1 MNKKGMDML
10 RAMDAVSNDMLLDA
24 LPPGMGVHE
33 PKRKSH
39 RFSEFFERPWVA
51 AVISASVALI
61 VLAGVVWAGQRAT
74 DDLLDPSGDVAGNPQ
89 NSQDLPGVEEKESIQ
104 GEYADDEGPRYDNP
118 PVDENAKVIV
128 ASGGY
133 KISAEEYLQW
143 RQTWNAEIGKMEET
157 RGEEQ
162 WGVLLEEDS
171 GMNLPSK
178 AELLRKL
185 PRVPYDESSFGMVVD
200 ASLKMMSISA
210 YDENFRHAYSASMD
224 MGQTTVEKFLQN
236 LSPGS
241 YTIFLFAYE
250 EGEQA
255 EGATYKN
262 GAMYEFLFGI
272 DVLDGDE
279 TTPKEPPV
287 IDPPESGQIEAV
299 MGTEIWVGLP
309 NTCEQ
314 LNPYCVYAYLYNEK
328 QGAWADVDG
337 YGLYYFLE
345 SGSVTL
351 PTFTYEKGFGYYTK
365 PIEEGADTYLE
376 SMVIYDEQLQKLAS
390 YAPVESDLAP
400 LSDLK
405 SGIYHV
411 VLSVIHAGK
420 TEGKNTE
427 KGVYEYGFTVKIPE
441 DWDRP
446 TNGDVGNNT
455 TLNFDDVLV
464 ISGRNEIHPAF
475 KNEWTKDAL
484 RDAYYLLPAVT
495 DQDCFLGS
503 DKEGKNFG
511 MCYLKVYRVE
521 GDTLTAVI
529 NEPES
534 NLFELRNLEDGYY
547 CVVFMLQWAEDEESM
562 VARDYA
568 FMLYAGYAVDEGEP
582 LPEPVPDVEADTVR
596 PNNFD

>member
-10 RAMDAVSNDMLLDA
+10 RAMDTVSDDMLLDA
-24 LPPGMGVHE
+24 LPPGMGVYE

-51 AVISASVALI
+51 AVISASVALA
-61 VLAGVVWAGQRAT
+61 VLAGVVWAGQRAAENPA
-74 DDLLDPSGDVAGNPQ
+74 DPVGNIAGNPQ
-89 NSQDLPGVEEKESIQ
+89 NSQGLPGVEEKESGQ
-104 GEYADDEGPRYDNP
+104 GEYADDEGSRYDNP
-118 PVDENAKVIV
+118 PADENAKVII

-143 RQTWNAEIGKMEET
+143 RQEWNAEQGEMVET
-157 RGEEQ
+157 RGDEQ

-178 AELLRKL
+178 AEQLRKL
-185 PRVPYDESSFGMVVD
+185 PRVPYDESSFRMVAD
-200 ASLKMMSISA
+200 ASLKLMSISA
-210 YDENFRHAYSASMD
+210 YDENFRHAYSAAMD
-224 MGQTTVEKFLQN
+224 MGQTTVEEFLQK

-250 EGEQA
+250 EGERVGDA
-255 EGATYKN
+255 PFKN
-262 GAMYEFLFGI
+262 GAMYEFLFGV
-272 DVLDGDE
+272 DVLGEDE

-287 IDPPESGQIEAV
+287 TDPPVSGQIEAA

-314 LNPYCVYAYLYNEK
+314 LKPYCVYAYLYDEE
-328 QGAWADVDG
+328 QDAWADVDG
-337 YGLYYFLE
+337 YGLYYFME
-345 SGSVTL
+345 FGEATL
-351 PTFTYEKGFGYYTK
+351 PTLTYEKGFGFYTK
-365 PIEEGADTYLE
+365 PVEEGSEVYLE
-376 SMVIYDEQLQKLAS
+376 SMVIYDENLQKLTS
-390 YAPVESDLAP
+390 YEQVESDLAP

-405 SGIYHV
+405 DGVYHV
-411 VLSVIHAGK
+411 VLSVVHAGK
-420 TEGKNTE
+420 QMGGNSE

-446 TNGDVGNNT
+446 TSGDVGNNT

-464 ISGRNEIHPAF
+464 ISGKNEIHPAF
-475 KNEWTKDAL
+475 RNEWTKDAL
-484 RDAYYLLPAVT
+484 QDAHYLLPAVT

-503 DKEGKNFG
+503 DKEGNNFG

-529 NEPES
+529 NQPES

-547 CVVFMLQWAEDEESM
+547 CVVFMLQWAEDEASM

-568 FMLYAGYAVDEGEP
+568 FMLYVGYAFDSPEE
-582 LPEPVPDVEADTVR
+582 PEPIPDEEADTVR
-596 PNNFD
+596 LNDLA